1 VDDFSALDGEVGK
14 RLNDMVPVPV
24 SSSHFPGVVQHA
36 TCITIFLL
44 QNLMFAKLSCL
55 AVDMITDKTLRE
67 RDHYFL
73 LGCLNLKFIVL
84 EEFYICQIIMFHL

>member
-24 SSSHFPGVVQHA
+24 SSSHFPGVVEHT

-44 QNLMFAKLSCL
+44 RNFTFAELSCL

-67 RDHYFL
+67 WDHYFL

-84 EEFYICQIIMFHL
+84 HICQIIMFHL